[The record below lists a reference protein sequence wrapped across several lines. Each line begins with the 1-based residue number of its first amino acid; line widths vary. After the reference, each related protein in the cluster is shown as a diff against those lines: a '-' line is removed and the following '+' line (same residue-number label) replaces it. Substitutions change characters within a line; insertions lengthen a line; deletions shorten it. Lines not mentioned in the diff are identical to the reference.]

1 MNIMIVGAGKMG
13 SLIEETAKKQNMN
26 VVLKADKL
34 TYPDLS
40 SFTEPVD
47 AVIDFSHPDNLDWVY
62 DVHTSAVQPALP
74 TNKFKRLKHLV
85 NPFRLSF
92 SLTFL

>member
-62 DVHTSAVQPALP
+62 DFILSKGCAYICGTTGFTDEQS
-74 TNKFKRLKHLV
+74 RLDY
-85 NPFRLSF
+85 RLY
-92 SLTFL
+92 